1 MRGGVF
7 ALLHRLL
14 PIYKRYK
21 GGILIEFTFS
31 IPICIIL
38 LFFVADHYRFYE
50 LKNKLKSSAYIA
62 ASLIQQI
69 GNKRTDKHL
78 TKADLQRISYASCLN
93 LFHTNSMFN
102 PWPLGIYY
110 ALFTHYVKRVSNDS
124 YQYQQ
129 SYATMSSGIAPN
141 NSMCCGCNS
150 YTKSL
155 SQIQAISSDL
165 VCDKDGEERVI
176 IACHYRKASNF
187 KKINW
192 GSSFWNQKRKK
203 A

>member
-1 MRGGVF
+1 
-7 ALLHRLL
+7 
-14 PIYKRYK
+14 
-21 GGILIEFTFS
+21 
-31 IPICIIL
+31 
-38 LFFVADHYRFYE
+38 
-50 LKNKLKSSAYIA
+50 
-62 ASLIQQI
+62 
-69 GNKRTDKHL
+69 
-78 TKADLQRISYASCLN
+78 
-93 LFHTNSMFN
+93 
-102 PWPLGIYY
+102 
-110 ALFTHYVKRVSNDS
+110 
-124 YQYQQ
+124 
-129 SYATMSSGIAPN
+129 MSTGIAPN
-141 NSMCCGCNS
+141 NGSMCCGCNS